1 MPYWLFLLILSC
13 PVAFSDDSSTEA
25 RKIIEDMEFLYRGVA
40 SRATLTMTVITPRHK
55 RTLKMTSASLGQ
67 DYALFR
73 ILEPRKESGISTL
86 KREQEMWNYFPKINR
101 VIKVP
106 PSMMMGSWMGSDVTN
121 DDLLRETEL
130 IDAYD
135 LSMKVSE
142 SDYLITL
149 SPKSDTVTV
158 WAKIDYIVD
167 RKAMLPKQQIFYDER
182 DRKIRRMEFSE
193 TKDFEGT
200 LLPSRISVIPINKP
214 GYKTVVEYT
223 SLNFDPPDVKK
234 NMFTRRNLTTR
245 F

>member
-55 RTLKMTSASLGQ
+55 RTLKMSSASLGQ

-135 LSMKVSE
+135 LSMQVSE

>member
-13 PVAFSDDSSTEA
+13 PIAFSDDSSMEA

-55 RTLKMTSASLGQ
+55 RTLKMSSASLGQ

-142 SDYLITL
+142 SDYHITL

-167 RKAMLPKQQIFYDER
+167 RKEMLPKQQIFYDER

-214 GYKTVVEYT
+214 GYKTIVEYT
-223 SLNFDPPDVKK
+223 SLNFDPPDVEK

>member
-55 RTLKMTSASLGQ
+55 RTLKMSSASLGQ

-167 RKAMLPKQQIFYDER
+167 SKAMLPKQQIFYDER

>member
-55 RTLKMTSASLGQ
+55 RTLKMSSASLGQ

-158 WAKIDYIVD
+158 WAKIDYHVD

>member
-55 RTLKMTSASLGQ
+55 RTLKMSSASLGQ

-142 SDYLITL
+142 SDYHITL

-167 RKAMLPKQQIFYDER
+167 RKEMLPKQQIFYDER

-200 LLPSRISVIPINKP
+200 LLPSKISVIPINKP
-214 GYKTVVEYT
+214 GYKTIVEYT

>member
-55 RTLKMTSASLGQ
+55 RTLKMSSASLGQ

-142 SDYLITL
+142 SDYHITL
-149 SPKSDTVTV
+149 SPKLDTVTV

-167 RKAMLPKQQIFYDER
+167 RKEMLPKQQIFYDER

-214 GYKTVVEYT
+214 GYKTIVEYT

>member
-55 RTLKMTSASLGQ
+55 RTLKMSSVSLGQ

-73 ILEPRKESGISTL
+73 ILEPRKEFGISTL

-142 SDYLITL
+142 SDYHITL

-167 RKAMLPKQQIFYDER
+167 RKEMLPKQQIFYDER

-200 LLPSRISVIPINKP
+200 LLPSKVSVIPINKP
-214 GYKTVVEYT
+214 GYKTIVEYT

>member
-55 RTLKMTSASLGQ
+55 RTLKMSSASLGQ

-142 SDYLITL
+142 SDYHITL
-149 SPKSDTVTV
+149 SPKLETVTV

-167 RKAMLPKQQIFYDER
+167 RKEMLPKQQIFYDER
-182 DRKIRRMEFSE
+182 DTKIRRMEFSE

-200 LLPSRISVIPINKP
+200 LLPSKISVIPINKP
-214 GYKTVVEYT
+214 GYKTIVEYT

-234 NMFTRRNLTTR
+234 NMFTRRNLTSR

>member
-55 RTLKMTSASLGQ
+55 RTLKMSSASLGQ

-135 LSMKVSE
+135 LSLKVSE

-158 WAKIDYIVD
+158 WAKIDYLVD

>member
-1 MPYWLFLLILSC
+1 MPYWLFLLFLSC

-55 RTLKMTSASLGQ
+55 RTLKMSSASLGQ

-158 WAKIDYIVD
+158 WAKIDYLVD

>member
-13 PVAFSDDSSTEA
+13 PVAVSDDSSTEA

-55 RTLKMTSASLGQ
+55 RTLKMSSASLGQ

-73 ILEPRKESGISTL
+73 ILEPRKEFGISTL

-142 SDYLITL
+142 SDYHITL

-167 RKAMLPKQQIFYDER
+167 RKEMLPKQQIFYDER

-214 GYKTVVEYT
+214 GYKTIVEYT

-234 NMFTRRNLTTR
+234 NMFTRRNLTSR

>member
-55 RTLKMTSASLGQ
+55 RTLKMSSASLGQ

-142 SDYLITL
+142 SDYHIRL
-149 SPKSDTVTV
+149 SPKLDTVTV

-167 RKAMLPKQQIFYDER
+167 RKEMLPKQQIFYDER

-214 GYKTVVEYT
+214 GYKTIVEYT

-234 NMFTRRNLTTR
+234 NMFTRRNLTSR

>member
-1 MPYWLFLLILSC
+1 MSYWLLLLILIC
-13 PVAFSDDSSTEA
+13 PVAFSDDSSTQA
-25 RKIIEDMEFLYRGVA
+25 QKIIEEMEFLYRDVA

-67 DYALFR
+67 DYALYR
-73 ILEPRKESGISTL
+73 ILEPKKESGISTL

-106 PSMMMGSWMGSDVTN
+106 SSMMMGSWMGSDVTN

-135 LSMKVSE
+135 LSMKLNESE
-142 SDYLITL
+142 YLITL
-149 SPKSDTVTV
+149 SPKPDTVTV
-158 WAKIDYIVD
+158 WAKIDYVVD
-167 RKAMLPKQQIFYDER
+167 RKAMLPREQVFYDER

-193 TKDFEGT
+193 TKEFGGR

-214 GYKTVVEYT
+214 GHKTIVEYT
-223 SLNFDPPDVKK
+223 SLNFDPSDVKK
-234 NMFTRRNLTTR
+234 NIFTRRNLTTR

>member
-25 RKIIEDMEFLYRGVA
+25 RKIIEDMEFLYRGFA

-55 RTLKMTSASLGQ
+55 RTLKMSSASLRQ

-142 SDYLITL
+142 SDYHITL

-167 RKAMLPKQQIFYDER
+167 RKEMLPKQQIFYDER

-200 LLPSRISVIPINKP
+200 LLPSKISVIPINKP
-214 GYKTVVEYT
+214 GYKTIVEYT

>member
-13 PVAFSDDSSTEA
+13 PIAFSDDSSTEA

-55 RTLKMTSASLGQ
+55 RTLKMSSASLGQ

-142 SDYLITL
+142 SDYHITL
-149 SPKSDTVTV
+149 SPKLDTVTV

-167 RKAMLPKQQIFYDER
+167 RKEMLPKQQIFYDER

-193 TKDFEGT
+193 KKDFEGT
-200 LLPSRISVIPINKP
+200 LLPARISVIPINKP
-214 GYKTVVEYT
+214 GYKTIVEYT

-234 NMFTRRNLTTR
+234 NMFTRRNLTSR

>member
-55 RTLKMTSASLGQ
+55 RTLKMSSASLGQ

-73 ILEPRKESGISTL
+73 ILEPKKESGISTL

-142 SDYLITL
+142 SDYHITL

-167 RKAMLPKQQIFYDER
+167 RKEMLPKQQIFYDER

-193 TKDFEGT
+193 KKDFEGT
-200 LLPSRISVIPINKP
+200 LLPARISVIPINKP
-214 GYKTVVEYT
+214 GYKTIVEYT

>member
-40 SRATLTMTVITPRHK
+40 SRATLTMIVITPRHK
-55 RTLKMTSASLGQ
+55 RTLKMSSASLGQ

-73 ILEPRKESGISTL
+73 ILEPRKEFGISTL

-142 SDYLITL
+142 SDYHITL

-167 RKAMLPKQQIFYDER
+167 RKEMLPKQQIFYDER

-214 GYKTVVEYT
+214 GYKTIVEYT

-234 NMFTRRNLTTR
+234 NMFTRRNLTSR

>member
-13 PVAFSDDSSTEA
+13 PVAFADDSSTEA

-40 SRATLTMTVITPRHK
+40 SRATLTMTVVTPRHK
-55 RTLKMTSASLGQ
+55 RTLKMSSASLGQ

-130 IDAYD
+130 IDAYE

-167 RKAMLPKQQIFYDER
+167 RKAMLPKQQIFYC
-182 DRKIRRMEFSE
+182 
-193 TKDFEGT
+193 
-200 LLPSRISVIPINKP
+200 LL
-214 GYKTVVEYT
+214 YT
-223 SLNFDPPDVKK
+223 SDAADE
-234 NMFTRRNLTTR
+234 
-245 F
+245 

>member
-55 RTLKMTSASLGQ
+55 RTLKMSSASLGQ

-142 SDYLITL
+142 SDYHITL

-167 RKAMLPKQQIFYDER
+167 RKEMLPKQQIFYDER

-200 LLPSRISVIPINKP
+200 LLPSKISVIPINKP
-214 GYKTVVEYT
+214 GYKTIVEYT

-234 NMFTRRNLTTR
+234 NMFTRRNLTSR